1 MSTCEI
7 IFNQEGTPTVK
18 TYPLLFKEVLNY
30 YDGNVDKALSLY
42 GMTMTDE
49 FKNLQIKKPNLGD
62 LLLFTDD
69 YDSYAKTLDK
79 NDVSL
84 LLDLTL
90 NSEEI
95 ENLKD
100 KFIDA
105 FSQDG
110 VFDISQQR
118 LESSGLFTDNDIEI
132 IMNSDNIKSIQSLY
146 LGLKNGNE
154 EFQNVVSDYIISKNG
169 LSKINPDGFYKW
181 VLSNY
186 IDSKNQ
192 NEIYNKAVSINDDVV
207 IDNPNLIQT
216 IEKDIKNK
224 QTLQSYETE
233 EYGERIV
240 NKKDG
245 DIKTTLIQTL
255 DIDQD
260 FTSLL
265 DQLTFLVTTNIETYV
280 DDIAQIQKYLDNL
293 ELQFA
298 QKGIDISNFSEIAI
312 NKSYNELQDFLGSL
326 YNFVLDLQN
335 KDVESIGETIDD
347 FSDKYESFFG
357 KQSVNESK
365 IVEKMDEDSIFLHLE
380 TNLDEQTLFKNNS
393 IIKVSKNIYQ
403 KITDDLSLNQL
414 YELIYQNPTLLPKST
429 YSVKINENNK
439 DIIFDDIDEYFVN
452 ESKNML
458 TPNSD
463 LEILKKIQAY
473 KVLNGV
479 NLNEEDNESIDSSY
493 LQGKWINPNKFLVDF
508 NKKML
513 KNKKLKDI
521 FYFSNRGL
529 EARYMGEYTKKQ
541 LEIELNEKEFGNLQ
555 QYALLSDN
563 DSLSYLK
570 PSYELMEVSDV
581 NILRNY
587 YANNISKLK
596 ELDNPYQMF
605 GTTIISNN
613 INDNFIKVKGEL
625 YEKINNGIYELVK
638 DIDYRYKN
646 YNLKKPKVSL
656 ENVENYVSIV
666 ENNNDIKIEKNNKIE
681 NEEIEFC

>member
-105 FSQDG
+105 FSQNG

-403 KITDDLSLNQL
+403 KMTDDLSLNQL

-570 PSYELMEVSDV
+570 PSHELMEVSDV

-613 INDNFIKVKGEL
+613 ISDNFIKVKGEL

-656 ENVENYVSIV
+656 ENVENYISIV